1 MAKWP
6 INEMAKND
14 ETANLRNCKLAKPQV
29 DKMAS
34 WWEQQT
40 VIWPKGKMVKQ
51 QDEETTSWWRCDLVK
66 LLIDKSVNRWNG
78 KFKKLQVGKTT
89 SQ

>member
-34 WWEQQT
+34 
-40 VIWPKGKMVKQ
+40 
-51 QDEETTSWWRCDLVK
+51 
-66 LLIDKSVNRWNG
+66 
-78 KFKKLQVGKTT
+78 
-89 SQ
+89 